1 MTIPVG
7 LYANVCIIVICL
19 AIALP
24 AAASTFGAD
33 GASSGSSGSSGGSAS
48 HASHQRIPDLSVAI
62 SSVKF
67 PGDVQ
72 WTYDRNVQAALAA
85 TSAAGPLPVPNFTTE
100 TIFH

>member
-1 MTIPVG
+1 MTIAVG

-33 GASSGSSGSSGGSAS
+33 GASSASSAS
-48 HASHQRIPDLSVAI
+48 HASHQRILDLSVAI

-85 TSAAGPLPVPNFTTE
+85 TSAAGPLPIPNFTTE
-100 TIFH
+100 IIFH

>member
-33 GASSGSSGSSGGSAS
+33 GASSAS
-48 HASHQRIPDLSVAI
+48 HTSHQRIPDLSVAI